1 MDRRGEFERALAAL
15 TVRSV
20 LLGMVVRNLRVAYSP
35 ELEEA
40 VAVAGATLYLGPEF
54 FSMSGLEKVA
64 ALAHGGLHV
73 VLKHGLRGRGRDR
86 RLWNLAADCAANY
99 ILEVHGFKLPPGAP
113 TPALL
118 AKLLGKPRELVESM
132 TADGIYRLLVRCE
145 KSGDHGWLTLSASA
159 GEDLMEEGPKEVE
172 VLQEGSVTQ
181 RSEEELERLLRKCL
195 VYAKIAGSLPVGA
208 EIAIERALEAR
219 VDWRAVLREAVK
231 EGIRRA
237 YRTWLKPSRR
247 GEGLPAYKIESGSDV
262 YCLVDTCLVAGMEVL
277 MADGS
282 RKPIEDICIGDRVL
296 ALRDGKF
303 VEAAVVAK
311 WQINGEQEIYRV
323 SVEGGIDILCTGGHR
338 FLTTRGWKRARSL
351 KPMDLVYVVVESDA
365 ETVDERRN
373 RIPKRVL
380 REDPCERD
388 SREIRPYSRSSKS
401 KGESPRSLR
410 VESAPLDERGDRN
423 AETTVQ
429 EGEVERASQDA
440 PPLGTRSSDEVVRAE
455 SDLYDKGQDR
465 RAEEVSK
472 GESRVAEEDVLPALR
487 RRIRDFADTRGDPS
501 LPEVE
506 ETTVRIGNGLHT
518 EDATAASGEV
528 VLLHRR
534 GSRDAIRGRE
544 VELRPRRVLAV
555 EKAGRTERVFD
566 ITTTAGCYF
575 VNGVVCHN
583 SGSVEQEELEQF
595 AGEVLSIAKSAG
607 CRVWIVPWD
616 AEPHGIFR
624 ADRVEEVLEIF
635 ERHLKGGGGTV
646 LEPALELCLDHMRKR
661 GRRAGAVVV
670 LSDGYWSD
678 SPADSLRKVAA
689 RTKLIL
695 VTTAAVP
702 DCLPSTATAVKVW

>member
-1 MDRRGEFERALAAL
+1 MCI
-15 TVRSV
+15 
-20 LLGMVVRNLRVAYSP
+20 
-35 ELEEA
+35 
-40 VAVAGATLYLGPEF
+40 
-54 FSMSGLEKVA
+54 
-64 ALAHGGLHV
+64 
-73 VLKHGLRGRGRDR
+73 RDR
-86 RLWNLAADCAANY
+86 
-99 ILEVHGFKLPPGAP
+99 
-113 TPALL
+113 
-118 AKLLGKPRELVESM
+118 
-132 TADGIYRLLVRCE
+132 
-145 KSGDHGWLTLSASA
+145 
-159 GEDLMEEGPKEVE
+159 
-172 VLQEGSVTQ
+172 
-181 RSEEELERLLRKCL
+181 
-195 VYAKIAGSLPVGA
+195 YAKIAGSLPVGA

-311 WQINGEQEIYRV
+311 WQINGERDIYRV

-365 ETVDERRN
+365 KTVDERRN

-401 KGESPRSLR
+401 EGESPRSLR
-410 VESAPLDERGDRN
+410 VESAPLDERGDRD
-423 AETTVQ
+423 AETTVRG
-429 EGEVERASQDA
+429 GETERAGQDT
-440 PPLGTRSSDEVVRAE
+440 PPLGTRSSDEVVRAG
-455 SDLYDKGQDR
+455 SDLYDKGQGK

-472 GESRVAEEDVLPALR
+472 GESRADGGSLPSWVSRRRGDNHAYAEETAEEELSGVSRYKASILDLEHQSAATGMGRREVEHGNHKAHTEEQQVAEEDVLPALR
-487 RRIRDFADTRGDPS
+487 RRIRDLADTRGDPS

-616 AEPHGIFR
+616 AEPHGVFR
-624 ADRVEEVLEIF
+624 ADRVEEVLEVF

-702 DCLPSTATAVKVW
+702 DCLPPTATAVKVW